1 MKTETGVAAKTIY
14 LKDYQ
19 APHYAL
25 EHTELHFELLGDYTD
40 VSAELRFK
48 RTLTAP
54 KEAVLTLLGA
64 DLELLSVAW
73 NGQLLS
79 ANDWQWQDEKWQ
91 FNGAGE
97 GGVLSTKV
105 RIYPDQNLAL
115 EGLYRSHGLYCTQC
129 EAEGFRK
136 ITLYPD
142 RPDVLS
148 TFRTTIVAD
157 KASCP
162 VLLSNGN
169 CVATGDSENGRHWAS
184 WEDPHPKPSYLFA
197 LVAGDLAVLRDSF
210 TTASGREVALEI
222 YTAEVD
228 QDKCDHAMRSLQAA
242 MRWDEERYGCEYDLD
257 RYMIVAVSHFNMGAM
272 ENKGLNVFN
281 TSCVLAHPATTTD
294 AGFQRVEAVV
304 AHEYFHNWS
313 GNRVTCRDWFQLC
326 LKEGFTVFRD
336 QQFSAD

>member
-25 EHTELHFELLGDYTD
+25 EHTELHFDLLGDYTE

-48 RTLTAP
+48 RALTAP

-115 EGLYRSHGLYCTQC
+115 
-129 EAEGFRK
+129 
-136 ITLYPD
+136 
-142 RPDVLS
+142 
-148 TFRTTIVAD
+148 
-157 KASCP
+157 
-162 VLLSNGN
+162 
-169 CVATGDSENGRHWAS
+169 
-184 WEDPHPKPSYLFA
+184 
-197 LVAGDLAVLRDSF
+197 
-210 TTASGREVALEI
+210 
-222 YTAEVD
+222 
-228 QDKCDHAMRSLQAA
+228 
-242 MRWDEERYGCEYDLD
+242 
-257 RYMIVAVSHFNMGAM
+257 
-272 ENKGLNVFN
+272 
-281 TSCVLAHPATTTD
+281 
-294 AGFQRVEAVV
+294 
-304 AHEYFHNWS
+304 
-313 GNRVTCRDWFQLC
+313 
-326 LKEGFTVFRD
+326 
-336 QQFSAD
+336 